1 VGFEAL
7 YPKHDHIATL

>member
-1 VGFEAL
+1 VDFEAL